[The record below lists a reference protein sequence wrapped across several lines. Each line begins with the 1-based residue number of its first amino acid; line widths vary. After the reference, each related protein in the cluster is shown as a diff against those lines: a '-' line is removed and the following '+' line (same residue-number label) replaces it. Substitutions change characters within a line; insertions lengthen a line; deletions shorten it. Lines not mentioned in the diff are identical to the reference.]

1 VLLYHKKNKGGDIL
15 DKKIT
20 LKAARVNAGLT
31 QEEVAKEM
39 KVSLPTITKW
49 ENESGEVRMKQA
61 LKLCKLYKKN
71 IDDIFFG

>member
-1 VLLYHKKNKGGDIL
+1 MNE
-15 DKKIT
+15 KIT
-20 LKAARVNAGLT
+20 LKAARVNAKFT

-39 KVSLPTITKW
+39 KVSLPTIARW
-49 ENESGEVRMKQA
+49 ENESGEVRMKHA

>member
-1 VLLYHKKNKGGDIL
+1 MNE
-15 DKKIT
+15 KIT
-20 LKAARVNAGLT
+20 LKAARVNAELT

-39 KVSLPTITKW
+39 KVSLPTIARW
-49 ENESGEVRMKQA
+49 ENESGEVRMKYA

>member
-1 VLLYHKKNKGGDIL
+1 L
-15 DKKIT
+15 DEKIT

-39 KVSLPTITKW
+39 KVSLPTIAKW